1 MGCAPDL
8 TGRVERGAAAKAGGA
23 LVVTSVRSRGGNI
36 EVAADCCDC
45 ASGKEGVVG
54 AAVFAF
60 LFFLSLRDGAAG
72 RRGTGE
78 RSNSFLAEIFCLA
91 VFMGLHFLPPFSTV
105 GPVGQFE

>member
-1 MGCAPDL
+1 LGCAPDL
-8 TGRVERGAAAKAGGA
+8 TGRVERGAAAKACGA

-60 LFFLSLRDGAAG
+60 LSFSLSLCGTGQRIGAG
-72 RRGTGE
+72 RVIEVIRFWQKYSVSQFLWVFT
-78 RSNSFLAEIFCLA
+78 SFYF
-91 VFMGLHFLPPFSTV
+91 FGL
-105 GPVGQFE
+105 